1 LKYGHCGEGSIK
13 IKNADITKVL
23 REIGFMLEMEEE
35 ESPNVIFKVRSYK
48 AASDVIANLSSN
60 IEEIYKN
67 HGLKGLMQIPSIG
80 KAIASKIEE
89 YLKTGKIQYLE
100 ELKSK
105 TSINVDEFYGLEGI
119 GPKTIKIIY
128 DNLGVKDLSDL
139 EKAASKGKLRN
150 IRGFSER
157 KEEIILKKIQQ
168 FRKGR
173 DRYLLGE
180 VFPLVKQIETQLLNF
195 KGVKCVVAAGS
206 FRRMK
211 ETIGDIDFVVASN
224 EAKKIMDYFISLPE
238 IGEIL
243 GKGASKSFV
252 RLNNGIDADLL
263 VIPEES
269 FGSALQYFTGSKEHD
284 VAMRKVALAKGL
296 HLNEW
301 GIFDKNQ
308 NKIAG
313 STEEG
318 VYHAL
323 DLEWIPPEIRENTG
337 EIELAKNG
345 GKGLPHLIQYNDLRG
360 DLQVHSN
367 STDGTMSI
375 EDMALVAKE
384 NFGLEY
390 IAITDHTK
398 SLKLTN
404 GLDETQLLDQAN
416 KIAELNDRIKQG
428 QYDTERPALRRK
440 LEPPRHI
447 HDGKEITTTVTVG
460 KNFKILSAA
469 EVNIM
474 KDGSLDIPNNILD
487 KLDIVGAAIHSNFLL
502 PIEVQTDRLLQ
513 ALENPSIDIIFHPTG
528 RRINKREGYPVNIEK
543 LLDKAKDTNTLLEID
558 AHYDRLDLKD
568 EYVRMAVQ
576 KGINLVIDSD
586 AHHPIHFAFLKFG
599 IGQARRGWAKKS
611 DIRNTLPFKELLS
624 SLK

>member
-1 LKYGHCGEGSIK
+1 
-13 IKNADITKVL
+13 L

-35 ESPNVIFKVRSYK
+35 NPSIMFKVRSYK
-48 AASDVIANLSSN
+48 AASDVITNLSSG
-60 IEEIYKN
+60 IDEIYKN
-67 HGLKGLMQIPSIG
+67 NGLKGLMQIPSIG

-89 YLKTGKIQYLE
+89 YLVTGKIQYLE

-105 TSINVDEFYGLEGI
+105 TSINVDEFYDLEGI
-119 GPKTIKIIY
+119 GPKTIKTIY
-128 DNLGVKDLSDL
+128 DNLGVKDLSNL
-139 EKAASKGKLRN
+139 EKAASEGKLRN
-150 IRGFSER
+150 IRGFSEK
-157 KEEIILKKIQQ
+157 KEEMILNKI
-168 FRKGR
+168 RLLKMGR
-173 DRYLLGE
+173 GRYPLGE
-180 VFPLVKQIETQLLNF
+180 VYPLVKQIETRLLNF
-195 KGVKCVVAAGS
+195 EGVKSAVAAGS

-211 ETIGDIDFVVASN
+211 ETVGDIDFVVASN
-224 EAKKIMDYFISLPE
+224 ESKKIMDYFISMPE

-243 GKGASKSFV
+243 GKGTSKSFV

-263 VIPEES
+263 VIPEDS
-269 FGSALQYFTGSKEHD
+269 FGSALQYFTGSKEHG

-308 NKIAG
+308 KKVAG
-313 STEEG
+313 TTEED
-318 VYHAL
+318 VYHIL
-323 DLEWIPPEIRENTG
+323 DLEWIPPEIRENNG

-345 GKGLPHLIQYNDLRG
+345 GKRLPHLIQYNDLKG

-375 EDMALVAKE
+375 EDMALAAKE

-404 GLDETQLLDQAN
+404 GLDESQLLDQAN

-428 QYDTERPALRRK
+428 QHDTKHRLLTEPG
-440 LEPPRHI
+440 LESQQAFDETEKKI
-447 HDGKEITTTVTVG
+447 KISGN

-474 KDGSLDIPNNILD
+474 KDGSLDIPNNVLD
-487 KLDIVGAAIHSNFLL
+487 KLDIVGAAIHSSFSL
-502 PIEVQTDRLLQ
+502 PIEVQTHRLLK
-513 ALENPSIDIIFHPTG
+513 AMENPSIDIIFHPTG

-543 LLDKAKDTNTLLEID
+543 LLENAKKTNTLLEID

-568 EYVRMAVQ
+568 EYVKMAVQ
-576 KGINLVIDSD
+576 KEIKLVIDSD

-611 DIRNTLPFKELLS
+611 DILNTLPLEELLS
-624 SLK
+624 RIKR

>member
-1 LKYGHCGEGSIK
+1 
-13 IKNADITKVL
+13 
-23 REIGFMLEMEEE
+23 MEEE
-35 ESPNVIFKVRSYK
+35 KNSNITFKIRSYK

-60 IEEIYKN
+60 IDEIYRN
-67 HGLKGLMQIPSIG
+67 QGLRGLMQIPSVG

-89 YLKTGKIQYLE
+89 YLRSGQIQYLE

-105 TSINVDEFYGLEGI
+105 TTINVDEFYDLEGI
-119 GPKTIKIIY
+119 GPKTIKILY
-128 DNLGVKDLSDL
+128 DNLGIKGLSDL
-139 EKAASKGKLRN
+139 EKAASEGKLRD
-150 IRGFSER
+150 IRGFSEK
-157 KEEIILKKIQQ
+157 KEEVILKKIQL
-168 FRKGR
+168 FKKGR
-173 DRYLLGE
+173 GRYLLGE
-180 VFPLVKQIETQLLNF
+180 VYPLVKQIETRLLNF
-195 KGVKCVVAAGS
+195 KGVKNAVAAGS

-224 EAKKIMDYFISLPE
+224 EAKKIMDYFISMPE
-238 IGEIL
+238 IHEVL
-243 GKGASKSFV
+243 GKGASKTFV
-252 RLNNGIDADLL
+252 RLNNGMDADLL
-263 VIPEES
+263 VVPEES
-269 FGSALQYFTGSKEHD
+269 FGSALQYFTGSKEHG

-301 GIFDKNQ
+301 GIFDKDQ
-308 NKIAG
+308 NRVAG
-313 STEEG
+313 STEED

-345 GKGLPHLIQYNDLRG
+345 GQRLPRLIQYDDLKG

-375 EDMALVAKE
+375 EDMALAAKE
-384 NFGLEY
+384 NFGLQY

-416 KIAELNDRIKQG
+416 KISEINDRIKQG
-428 QYDTERPALRRK
+428 QYTTQQQQP
-440 LEPPRHI
+440 HI
-447 HDGKEITTTVTVG
+447 HNEKEQTTTVTRSE
-460 KNFKILSAA
+460 NFRILSAA

-487 KLDIVGAAIHSNFLL
+487 KLDIVGAAIHSNFSHS
-502 PIEVQTDRLLQ
+502 IEVQTDRLLK
-513 ALENPSIDIIFHPTG
+513 AMENPSVDIIFHPTG

-543 LLDKAKDTNTLLEID
+543 LADSAKDTNTVLEID

-568 EYVRMAVQ
+568 EYVRMAIQ
-576 KGINLVIDSD
+576 KNVKLVIDSD
-586 AHHPIHFAFLKFG
+586 AHHPVHFAFLKFG
-599 IGQARRGWAKKS
+599 IGQARRGWAIKS
-611 DIRNTLPFKELLS
+611 DILNTLSFTEFIS